1 MTETEK
7 HEHLYDLVKTIGTA
21 MLITRSGGE
30 LHARPM
36 SVADLRPEA
45 DAFFAS
51 SIESPKVAEIEA
63 DPYAMITFQDGMKF
77 AVVTGQARIVRDRAL
92 IDKLWSESWRAW
104 FPGGKD
110 DPSLCLL
117 KFEANAGEFWD
128 NSGAKGLRYL
138 FEGAKAILQGE
149 RANPDADQHAKVQL

>member
-7 HEHLYDLVKTIGTA
+7 HENLYQLVKSIGTA

-45 DAFFAS
+45 DAYFAT

-63 DPYAMITFQDGMKF
+63 DPYAMVTFQDGMKF
-77 AVVTGQARIVRDRAL
+77 AVITGQVRLVRDRAL
-92 IDKLWSESWRAW
+92 TDKLWSEAWRAW
-104 FPGGKD
+104 FPGGKE
-110 DPSLCLL
+110 DPSLCVL
-117 KFEANAGEFWD
+117 KFEAKAGEFWD
-128 NSGAKGLRYL
+128 NSGVKGLRYL